1 MTVTAKHE
9 TRWIGRSRKVV
20 TVVQF
25 SDGVEIA
32 FTERMSKADAIRQ
45 ALDQRER
52 HPEYWGAGF
61 DRSRAMVRTRS
72 KRRS

>member
-9 TRWIGRSRKVV
+9 ARWIGRSRKVV
-20 TVVQF
+20 TVVHF

-32 FTERMSKADAIRQ
+32 FTERMSKADAIHQ
-45 ALDQRER
+45 ALDQREH

-61 DRSRAMVRTRS
+61 DRSHVAPRTRS